1 MNRKRTS
8 ISIIEAK
15 EANVPKIVCRLSIR
29 IDVADE
35 CEPRSPKIGSSSLL
49 TVSGTIDDFRLSY
62 PLSNG
67 AELTINKLPLGT
79 VERLK
84 IEDNRKTLN
93 IFAEASGE
101 VFIPN
106 AKQNLADITAG
117 YEALKLKVTPVRR
130 IVDRIRESAQTDTTE
145 AIPVLEADRAHFTI
159 RLYENL
165 LKIDL
170 KGSFKNEIEEAL
182 ENKPVLK
189 ETIGS
194 VLSVFVPLHIR
205 LSDIDSVH
213 MDETGKLEI
222 NLPLH
227 RNIVIPLERK
237 DAERFVD
244 KLNELIPK
252 VHAGKKSSLKRAR

>member
-1 MNRKRTS
+1 M
-8 ISIIEAK
+8 
-15 EANVPKIVCRLSIR
+15 P
-29 IDVADE
+29 
-35 CEPRSPKIGSSSLL
+35 
-49 TVSGTIDDFRLSY
+49 
-62 PLSNG
+62 
-67 AELTINKLPLGT
+67 
-79 VERLK
+79 
-84 IEDNRKTLN
+84 
-93 IFAEASGE
+93 
-101 VFIPN
+101 
-106 AKQNLADITAG
+106 
-117 YEALKLKVTPVRR
+117 
-130 IVDRIRESAQTDTTE
+130 E
-145 AIPVLEADRAHFTI
+145 AIPVLEVDRTHFVV

-205 LSDIDSVH
+205 LSDVDSVH

-237 DAERFVD
+237 DAERLED

-252 VHAGKKSSLKRAR
+252 AHAGKKRQLKVDLGELKKEKESLISYLRTKLEGSVASSGTDVIVNSENLSAEELKRKVNKFIYNQELSNKYWVALEGEVVKVQKFKRHEEKSKRRKGYVPI